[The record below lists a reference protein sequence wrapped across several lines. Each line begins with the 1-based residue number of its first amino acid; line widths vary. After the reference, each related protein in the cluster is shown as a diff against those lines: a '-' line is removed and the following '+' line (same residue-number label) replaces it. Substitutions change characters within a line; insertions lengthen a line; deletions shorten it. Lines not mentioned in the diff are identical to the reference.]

1 MLQEGV
7 GELKDK
13 VPVLLVLNKRDL
25 IKPGEM
31 AKKLEVEVYRPI
43 LLHDNLKCPFVLLAK
58 LQYLTM
64 RLLSM
69 LIS

>member
-31 AKKLEVEVYRPI
+31 AKKLEVGI
-43 LLHDNLKCPFVLLAK
+43 DQFCCM
-58 LQYLTM
+58 TT
-64 RLLSM
+64 
-69 LIS
+69 

>member
-7 GELKDK
+7 GELKEN

-31 AKKLEVEVYRPI
+31 AKKLEVRNVFLLFQIICFLI
-43 LLHDNLKCPFVLLAK
+43 LIIIIIFSVV
-58 LQYLTM
+58 
-64 RLLSM
+64 
-69 LIS
+69 

>member
-7 GELKDK
+7 GELKSN

-31 AKKLEVEVYRPI
+31 AKKLEVRNAFIDYVSARQLLVYASYNVI
-43 LLHDNLKCPFVLLAK
+43 
-58 LQYLTM
+58 
-64 RLLSM
+64 
-69 LIS
+69 